1 VYRMRRT
8 RGWDPLV
15 FLPWSLVAF
24 SLCITVMQGWNCTL
38 RYLSQPVT
46 VQEEF
51 VSLKALPPVQL
62 SVCKKFTIY
71 KQPAPKPIDFSEFM
85 LDDVYEASS
94 SVPLGSILTFG
105 NSSEEFWQGMASRWE
120 HYRFE
125 LTLTLTSSN
134 YYMSPLSLSACFS
147 H

>member
-1 VYRMRRT
+1 MRRT

-15 FLPWSLVAF
+15 FVPWILVAF
-24 SLCITVMQGWNCTL
+24 SLCITVWQGWNCTL

-71 KQPAPKPIDFSEFM
+71 KQPATKPIDFSEFM
-85 LDDVYEASS
+85 LDDVYEPSS

-105 NSSEEFWQGMASRWE
+105 NSSKEFWQGMAARWE

-125 LTLTLTSSN
+125 LGCAVRN
-134 YYMSPLSLSACFS
+134 KYKRI
-147 H
+147 